1 MGGGTALRR
10 LVSPAPRGH
19 SECRSLGCPLWF
31 SMVYTV
37 SVVCWAAQECYGPWG
52 VTVVLGVN
60 PGQAAHTCR
69 GRRVALGYTQE
80 TREQAIH
87 NSLSYR
93 NCGIRPGERGPRPS
107 GR

>member
-10 LVSPAPRGH
+10 LVSPAPSGH
-19 SECRSLGCPLWF
+19 SECRSLGCPLCF
-31 SMVYTV
+31 RMVSTV
-37 SVVCWAAQECYGPWG
+37 SVVCWAAQECYGHWG

-80 TREQAIH
+80 AR
-87 NSLSYR
+87 
-93 NCGIRPGERGPRPS
+93 
-107 GR
+107 